1 MKYRLLYVLAVFL
14 PFILSSC
21 NTEEL
26 SVSRWGKTEYF
37 DDFLYKKCPPLKM
50 EKDLIVSANN
60 EAFSL
65 GKPIK
70 LVLCKESDGKFIN
83 VGKSEI
89 CIFVNN
95 EEQEKNVIEIVPTK
109 EEQRIH
115 IELILQNSFVKAS
128 EVDNFKYYFRLED
141 NPGLDYINNVKVA
154 NCKSLVL
161 SSDEWTPMDIYVDR
175 VANSLKVT
183 VVTSL
188 IVLAIILV
196 VWLFLSRF
204 VFFPATRF
212 GRVTI
217 NYQDGTESL
226 LKTNGAYQL
235 ILTNNPRLK
244 DSFLHRFF
252 IGKRVYEVNDFWEIT
267 MVMKSYGLG
276 GKRISIRPMRG
287 YNLEGEMIRKEAFK
301 LINENNEKVTIETN

>member
-1 MKYRLLYVLAVFL
+1 MKYGRLYLLVFFL

-50 EKDLIVSANN
+50 EKNLIVSANN

-83 VGKSEI
+83 VDKSEI
-89 CIFVNN
+89 SLFVNN
-95 EEQEKNVIEIVPTK
+95 QEQEKNIIEIVPTNEDQK
-109 EEQRIH
+109 IH
-115 IELILQNSFVKAS
+115 IELILQNSFVKNT
-128 EVDNFKYYFRLED
+128 EEDNLKYYFRLED

-154 NCKSLVL
+154 NCKTLVL

-188 IVLAIILV
+188 IFLAILLI

-217 NYQDGTESL
+217 TYNDGMEIL

-235 ILTNNPRLK
+235 VLTNNRRLK

-252 IGKRVYEVNDFWEIT
+252 IGKRVYEVNDFWERT
-267 MVMKSYGLG
+267 MVMKSCGLG

-287 YNLEGEMIRKEAFK
+287 YNLEGEMVRKEAFK
-301 LINENNEKVTIETN
+301 LLNENNQKVIIETN